1 MDSIRRRQKTLM
13 DIITLTDLANAI
25 ANRVGIKKEKAWR
38 IAGFVLDL
46 FGYDDRIIDN
56 VLDPEDR
63 QLFYILES
71 EGMLTTGR
79 EVTMLNNGREWLT
92 HYWQLKKK
100 TILKYA
106 REENKRF
113 TETLSFKRRN
123 MNIPKKNIYS
133 TLSEEVWTSRRINR
147 KGSYL

>member
-1 MDSIRRRQKTLM
+1 M
-13 DIITLTDLANAI
+13 DIITLNDLSKALVY
-25 ANRVGIKKEKAWR
+25 RVGIKKEKAMR
-38 IAGFVLDL
+38 IAEFVLDL

-56 VLDPEDR
+56 VLEPDDR

-92 HYWQLKKK
+92 HYWELKKR

-106 REENKRF
+106 RKINRMDIPSRSFKNENKKI
-113 TETLSFKRRN
+113 SS
-123 MNIPKKNIYS
+123 KNIYS
-133 TLSEEVWTSRRINR
+133 TLSEDVWSSRRIKR
-147 KGSYL
+147 KQSICNYFKIFN

>member
-1 MDSIRRRQKTLM
+1 M
-13 DIITLTDLANAI
+13 DIITLNDLAKALV
-25 ANRVGIKKEKAWR
+25 NRVGIKKEKAMR
-38 IAGFVLDL
+38 IAEFVLDL

-56 VLDPEDR
+56 VLEPDDR

-92 HYWQLKKK
+92 HYWQLNRN

-106 REENKRF
+106 KNGGKR
-113 TETLSFKRRN
+113 SRNVPSIKRQTIKISKGN
-123 MNIPKKNIYS
+123 DIYS
-133 TLSEEVWTSRRINR
+133 SLSKDMWSTRKVNR
-147 KGSYL
+147 KKPICYFFNV